1 VVGEVQAVDVALV
14 AARVQVLHLLVT
26 RLRAPNLTAKRR
38 AKVDNLIRCAQALTA
53 SRDVVET
60 QMAAAQAVTAVEAAP
75 VVLVAQVVAVEVLEV
90 TQMAIHSVDHVAAQA
105 QAGVRAG
112 TAAPAMVLIAG
123 ATGLVGK
130 ELLALLLASP
140 ACREVHSLVRKPS
153 SLKHAKL
160 QSHVVDFAELGTASA
175 QALSLP
181 ALDEVY
187 ICLGT
192 TIKVAG
198 SQAAFRAVD
207 FDAVLAVARA
217 GIARGATKIGVISAM
232 GASSSSG
239 VFYSRV
245 KGEMEEAVAKLGYQ
259 SVSIARPSFLAGDRE
274 ALQQNTRSGEKIA
287 LVAMTMFSSLI
298 PKNYQAVQA
307 SDVAAG
313 LYAQVQ
319 RSKAGTTVLLSGQLQ
334 SA

>member
-1 VVGEVQAVDVALV
+1 VA
-14 AARVQVLHLLVT
+14 T
-26 RLRAPNLTAKRR
+26 
-38 AKVDNLIRCAQALTA
+38 
-53 SRDVVET
+53 
-60 QMAAAQAVTAVEAAP
+60 
-75 VVLVAQVVAVEVLEV
+75 
-90 TQMAIHSVDHVAAQA
+90 
-105 QAGVRAG
+105 
-112 TAAPAMVLIAG
+112 VLIAG

-130 ELLALLLASP
+130 ELLALLLAST
-140 ACREVHSLVRKPS
+140 ACREVHSLVRKPPAV
-153 SLKHAKL
+153 KHAKL
-160 QSHVVDFAELGTASA
+160 QTHVVDFSNLGTASA
-175 QALSLP
+175 QALALP

-198 SQAAFRAVD
+198 SQEAFRAVD

-217 GIARGATKIGVISAM
+217 GIARGATKLGVISAM
-232 GASSSSG
+232 GASSTSG

-274 ALQQNTRSGEKIA
+274 ALQQHTRPGEKIA
-287 LVAMTMFSSLI
+287 LVAMKLFSPVI

-307 SDVAAG
+307 ADVAAG

-319 RSKAGTTVLLSGQLQ
+319 RGKAGTTVLLSGQLQ
-334 SA
+334 S